1 MKYLIFGF
9 FIFSMAKFGYAQDDI
24 STVYKFLTI
33 PSSAYEA
40 SLGGSPIASAD
51 SNINMITVNPAL
63 LNPGLDQQIGI
74 SYNNIQP
81 GVSLGLV
88 SWGYDLEA
96 LGFLALGMQYLN
108 YGEMDKYDQYGNDL
122 GTFTGGDYAFILGWS
137 QPLMKYLRLGANVKG
152 IYSKIDIYDAFA
164 AAFDAGLTYNNPD
177 LKLTV
182 SLVAKNIGNQ
192 INSYVNAA
200 EEPLPMDYQFGI
212 SKGLAHAPFRFS
224 LVAHHLHKANLL
236 LTNENTVVPNNTDL
250 APEEIETDY
259 IRKDAEKIARHLIF
273 GFEFKPSEKFSARIG
288 YNYYQRSTMKMIE
301 KGGLTGISIGGTLLI
316 KGFYIEYARASYHLA
331 GATNHISVRTNLNRF
346 FDN

>member
-1 MKYLIFGF
+1 MKYLGFAFLLFSIVRFGF
-9 FIFSMAKFGYAQDDI
+9 AQDDI

-74 SYNNIQP
+74 NYTNIQP
-81 GVSLGLV
+81 GVSLGMI
-88 SWGYDLEA
+88 SWGYDLKE
-96 LGFLALGMQYLN
+96 LGFIGVGMQYLS
-108 YGEMDKYDQYGNDL
+108 YGEMDKYDQYGNNL
-122 GTFTGGDYAFILGWS
+122 GTFTGGDYAFIVGWS
-137 QPLMKYLRLGANVKG
+137 TPLMKNLRLGANVKG

-164 AAFDAGLTYNNPD
+164 AAFDAGLTYNNPE

-182 SLVAKNIGNQ
+182 STVAKNIGNQ
-192 INSYVNAA
+192 INPYVEGS

-236 LTNENTVVPNNTDL
+236 LTNNNNVTPNNTGL
-250 APEEIETDY
+250 EPEEIETDY
-259 IRKDAEKIARHLIF
+259 IRKDAEKIARHFIF
-273 GFEFKPSEKFSARIG
+273 GFEFKPSDKFSARIG
-288 YNYYQRSTMKMIE
+288 YNYYQRSTMKIID
-301 KGGLTGISIGGTLLI
+301 KAGFTGISIGGTILI
-316 KGFYIEYARASYHLA
+316 KGFYIEYARAAYHIA
-331 GATNHISVRTNLNRF
+331 GATNHLSIRTNLDRF
-346 FDN
+346 FSN